1 MNITAGAMLLYF
13 IHTKRRMDVVKLATA
28 YLNYP
33 GFVLEHKFKPKAG
46 VCAYIRDNICY
57 QRLRNFEN
65 PDFSV
70 LWLLVDFGA
79 DQIVYGNIYR
89 SHTGDW
95 GTTQLFQYLSEAADS
110 IQQIYPSSQL
120 VLLGDFNAC
129 HKDWLFPYLKTDH
142 AGKESYS
149 LAVSLNL
156 TQLVKQ
162 ATRVPDVEGHTAN
175 CLDLFLTSDPD
186 RYSTTISSPLGSS
199 DHCVIKT
206 VAAYFPPDS
215 NPQTTRRIW
224 RYKWAD
230 WDEMRHFFSSYPWR
244 QICFSSDDP
253 TACATA
259 VADVIR
265 QAMEYFIPFS
275 ETTASYK
282 SRPWFDAVCKRAE
295 SKKHLAY
302 LNWANARAQKSSDI
316 HAKKK
321 AFNKATK
328 MYKKAL
334 REARFKRIRHI
345 GSKLVSYPSGSKA
358 FWTLAKAVENSFC
371 RTSLP
376 PLLKPNGSL
385 AHSAKEK
392 ADLFA
397 SLFAKN
403 SHLDA
408 SQLSP
413 PSLPHCGYHMP
424 EIRIKQKEVLK
435 LLRNLDV
442 DKASGPDGIPALVL
456 RNCAP
461 ELSPILTRLYRLSY
475 STGVVPESWK
485 IANVQPIPK
494 KGSRA
499 DPNNYRP
506 ISITSILGKVM
517 ERLLNKNLMLY
528 LEGNDLLSDHQYGFR
543 RNRSTGD
550 LLVHMTHTIGQAID
564 GQGEALAVSL
574 DISKAF
580 DRVWHESLLCKLPSF
595 GICPDLC
602 TWISNFLRNRSFQ
615 VTVEGC
621 SSDIHLVNAGVPQG
635 ETKSIKV
642 YTNISRSTFGI
653 I

>member
-1 MNITAGAMLLYF
+1 M
-13 IHTKRRMDVVKLATA
+13 VVKFFILWEFALTQAKPQTANLSFSPQVLAT
-28 YLNYP
+28 
-33 GFVLEHKFKPKAG
+33 G
-46 VCAYIRDNICY
+46 
-57 QRLRNFEN
+57 
-65 PDFSV
+65 
-70 LWLLVDFGA
+70 
-79 DQIVYGNIYR
+79 
-89 SHTGDW
+89 
-95 GTTQLFQYLSEAADS
+95 
-110 IQQIYPSSQL
+110 PS
-120 VLLGDFNAC
+120 
-129 HKDWLFPYLKTDH
+129 
-142 AGKESYS
+142 
-149 LAVSLNL
+149 
-156 TQLVKQ
+156 
-162 ATRVPDVEGHTAN
+162 R
-175 CLDLFLTSDPD
+175 
-186 RYSTTISSPLGSS
+186 
-199 DHCVIKT
+199 
-206 VAAYFPPDS
+206 
-215 NPQTTRRIW
+215 
-224 RYKWAD
+224 
-230 WDEMRHFFSSYPWR
+230 
-244 QICFSSDDP
+244 
-253 TACATA
+253 TA
-259 VADVIR
+259 VA
-265 QAMEYFIPFS
+265 
-275 ETTASYK
+275 
-282 SRPWFDAVCKRAE
+282 SRC
-295 SKKHLAY
+295 
-302 LNWANARAQKSSDI
+302 
-316 HAKKK
+316 
-321 AFNKATK
+321 
-328 MYKKAL
+328 
-334 REARFKRIRHI
+334 RFKRIRHI

-499 DPNNYRP
+499 DPTNYRP

-580 DRVWHESLLCKLPSF
+580 DRVWHESLLRKLPSF

-635 ETKSIKV
+635 SVLSATLFLLHINDLFGPAAVWRPAERSGLGSPVSQRLWCGVGDRKQDMNGENLAV
-642 YTNISRSTFGI
+642 ASR
-653 I
+653 